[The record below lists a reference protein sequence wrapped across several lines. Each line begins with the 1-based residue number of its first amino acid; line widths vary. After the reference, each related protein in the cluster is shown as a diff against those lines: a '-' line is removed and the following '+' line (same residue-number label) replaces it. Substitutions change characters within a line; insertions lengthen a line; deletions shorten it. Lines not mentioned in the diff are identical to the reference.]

1 MKTARETAIE
11 AFYADSHPL
20 IDRYIAALGIDEAN
34 EGFGVDLSE
43 LIAFAE
49 AENE

>member
-1 MKTARETAIE
+1 MKTAREIAIE

-20 IDRYIAALGIDEAN
+20 IDRYMEAMGLDEN
-34 EGFGVDLSE
+34 EGFGMDLSE

-49 AENE
+49 GESQ